1 MPMPNVRQ
9 YYPTD
14 YPTDLLG
21 DRNRN
26 DLFGLIG
33 DRADKLD
40 DLTQEISELRLA
52 IEEFRSDLA
61 FSHGVIL
68 TGRSV
73 LDEFNRLRRR

>member
-9 YYPTD
+9 HA
-14 YPTDLLG
+14 PTDLLG
-21 DRNRN
+21 DRNLN
-26 DLFGLIG
+26 DLFGVIG
-33 DRADKLD
+33 AREDKVA

-52 IEEFRSDLA
+52 IDELRSDIA

-73 LDEFNRLRRR
+73 LDEFNRLRHR